1 MLPPPPPY
9 KKLMPPPPPSPSPIK
24 KLTNVENTFRVFH
37 GQADIARI
45 KKIGLGQKSKKR
57 EYCHFQ
63 QQKKTLAAA

>member
-1 MLPPPPPY
+1 
-9 KKLMPPPPPSPSPIK
+9 MPPATTTTITNK

-63 QQKKTLAAA
+63 QQKKL